1 MPTRAAIA
9 LIAALAFA
17 VTLLLPPAIAQE
29 DAPLAA
35 PFAEI
40 IEGVGVFGEPVQ
52 TVSGALTNNDNTAYS
67 NISVTAQVFDASDT
81 LIGEGVGVL
90 VNACGA
96 GLLFDFALQP
106 GESHPFSAPLEL
118 FEDDA
123 IIDRIAVGATGDAV
137 PPTTDE
143 APLPEGI
150 TQISSDEVVAVEWE
164 DETTFRYAVGC
175 ERALFTEWEWRR
187 YNLDEGDEVII
198 EHPNADDVTPEL
210 RERLRLTDP
219 AIFANSRLRF
229 APIAGERLVYQDAI
243 NDIFTAAVD
252 GRLQRRLHTLLN
264 NYSLQGYIWL
274 PENRFLAY
282 YYGAYG
288 DPVLYFTAD
297 AEGRIISRAPT
308 RAKPSAIVPGVAA
321 DGRRAVI
328 AGTFDGVTGYFFERL
343 EDNFTELL
351 FEAEV
356 PSNNYPPPVP
366 LLNEE
371 GDRAT
376 QIYLVRPI
384 DDVPHLQCLYRP
396 EEGESELVD
405 YGALPLNLAIDER
418 AWSFLSPDERIIAL
432 AANGANG
439 GLWLI
444 DRDDLPPCGNEN

>member
-1 MPTRAAIA
+1 MPPRASIA

-17 VTLLLPPAIAQE
+17 VTLLLPPALAQE
-29 DAPLAA
+29 DAPLTA
-35 PFAEI
+35 PIAEI
-40 IEGVGVFGEPVQ
+40 VEGVGVFGEPVQ
-52 TVSGALTNNDNTAYS
+52 TVRGVLLNNDTTAYR
-67 NISVTAQVFDASDT
+67 NISVTAQVFDAQDT
-81 LIGEGVGVL
+81 LIGEGLGVL

-106 GESHPFSAPLEL
+106 GATHPFSAPLEL
-118 FEDDA
+118 FEEA
-123 IIDRIAVGATGDAV
+123 AAIDRIAISATGDAV
-137 PPTTDE
+137 PPSADA

-150 TQISSDEVVAVEWE
+150 TQVSREEVVAVEWE
-164 DETTFRYAVGC
+164 DTTTFRYAVGC

-187 YNLDEGDEVII
+187 YDLDEGDDVVI
-198 EHPNADDVTPEL
+198 EHPYADQVTDEL

-219 AIFANSRLRF
+219 LIFANSRLRF
-229 APIAGERLVYQDAI
+229 APMGGERLVYQDAI
-243 NDIFTAAVD
+243 NDIFTTAAD

-264 NYSLQGYIWL
+264 RYSLQGYIWL

-282 YYGAYG
+282 YYGAFG
-288 DPVLYFTAD
+288 DPVLYFSAD
-297 AEGRIISRAPT
+297 IDARIISRAPT
-308 RAKPSAIVPGVAA
+308 RAKPSAIVPGIAA
-321 DGRRAVI
+321 DGRRAII
-328 AGTFDGVTGYFFERL
+328 AGTFDGVTGYFLERL

-371 GDRAT
+371 GDRVT
-376 QIYLVRPI
+376 QIYLVRPV
-384 DDVPHLQCLYRP
+384 DDVPHLQCFFRP
-396 EEGESELVD
+396 EEGGSALID

-418 AWSFLSPDERIIAL
+418 AWSFLSPDERTIAL

-444 DRDDLPPCGNEN
+444 DRDALPPCGSS

>member
-1 MPTRAAIA
+1 LITALTIA
-9 LIAALAFA
+9 
-17 VTLLLPPAIAQE
+17 VSLLLPPALAQE

-40 IEGVGVFGEPVQ
+40 VEGVGVFGEPVQ
-52 TVSGALTNNDNTAYS
+52 TVRGALTNNDTTAYS

-81 LIGEGVGVL
+81 LVGEGVGVL
-90 VNACGA
+90 VNACDA

-118 FEDDA
+118 FEEGA
-123 IIDRIAVGATGDAV
+123 NIERIAISAMGDAV
-137 PPTTDE
+137 PPTTDA
-143 APLPEGI
+143 APLSEGI
-150 TQISSDEVVAVEWE
+150 TQVSTDEVVAVEWE

-175 ERALFTEWEWRR
+175 ERSLFTEWEWRR
-187 YNLDEGDEVII
+187 YDMIDGDEVVI
-198 EHPNADDVTPEL
+198 EHPNADQVNDEL
-210 RERLRLTDP
+210 RENLRLTDD

-229 APIAGERLVYQDAI
+229 APIGGERLVYQDAI
-243 NDIFTAAVD
+243 NDIFTAAAD

-288 DPVLYFTAD
+288 DPVLYFSAD
-297 AEGRIISRAPT
+297 SDGRIISRAPT
-308 RAKPSAIVPGVAA
+308 RVTPSDIVPGVAA
-321 DGRRAVI
+321 DGRRAII
-328 AGTFDGVTGYFFERL
+328 AGTIDGIAGYYFERL

-371 GDRAT
+371 GDRVT
-376 QIYLVRPI
+376 RIYLVRPI
-384 DDVPHLQCLYRP
+384 DDAPHLQCLYRP
-396 EEGESELVD
+396 EEGDSELID
-405 YGALPLNLAIDER
+405 YGALPLDLAIDER
-418 AWSFLSPDERIIAL
+418 AWSFLAPDERHIAL
-432 AANGANG
+432 AANGASG

-444 DRDDLPPCGNEN
+444 DREALPPCGDI